1 MTVFVSIKRWLPAV
15 SATPKTVTI
24 AALML
29 AGLTQAA
36 LADGQRSG
44 DGYHHMWGDGMSLM
58 FMGPFMMFAV
68 LAVIVVIAVLVVR
81 WLSPHARSAG
91 RGPSSARTILDERFA
106 RGEIEAEDYQARCAE
121 LDK

>member
-1 MTVFVSIKRWLPAV
+1 
-15 SATPKTVTI
+15 
-24 AALML
+24 
-29 AGLTQAA
+29 
-36 LADGQRSG
+36 
-44 DGYHHMWGDGMSLM
+44 
-58 FMGPFMMFAV
+58 MGPFMMFAV